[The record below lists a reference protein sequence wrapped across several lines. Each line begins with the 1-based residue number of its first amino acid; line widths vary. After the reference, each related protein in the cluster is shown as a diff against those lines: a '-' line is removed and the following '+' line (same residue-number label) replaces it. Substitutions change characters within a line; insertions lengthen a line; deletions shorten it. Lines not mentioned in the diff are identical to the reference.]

1 MTKKT
6 KPLLPLRAYA
16 VQEDTEGTGDIHYA
30 RHDIEARK
38 AGANEHGG
46 GDLAGISCK
55 RAPWADQYAPGP
67 CPRLVMIDHG
77 WWFECSGC
85 GRTVRDDPSVEDGER
100 SHLKAIEIAGAVYC
114 TPICRRDSLR
124 RKNTEATRK
133 TQAIQRMR
141 DQLWK
146 RVPGITLTARTDHAH
161 VVRDNGKWIV
171 KQVRVGFTFP
181 GCQHGDGTYGFDK
194 PGEAPQV
201 RIARADL
208 EAFEA
213 WRPKRKEKAEA

>member
-6 KPLLPLRAYA
+6 RPQPPLRAFA

-46 GDLAGISCK
+46 DLRGITCK

-85 GRTVRDDPSVEDGER
+85 GRKVCDDPSVEDGER
-100 SHLKAIEIAGAVYC
+100 SHLKAIEIGSAVYC
-114 TPICRRDSLR
+114 TPICRHRSLH
-124 RKNTEATRK
+124 KKSTEATK
-133 TQAIQRMR
+133 KAQAIQRMR
-141 DQLWK
+141 GLLWK
-146 RVPGITLTARTDHAH
+146 LLPGVTLTARTDHAY
-161 VVRDNGKWIV
+161 VVRDGGKWIV
-171 KQVRVGFTFP
+171 RQVRVDFTFP
-181 GCQHGDGTYGFDK
+181 GAQHGTSSYGFNK
-194 PGEAPQV
+194 PGEPPTLLV
-201 RIARADL
+201 PRGDL

-213 WRPKRKEKAEA
+213 WRPKRKEKAAA